1 MRFTRAILALLLAA
15 VMLSALAVID
25 ARHENRMLFTQLQQ
39 LRQQRDQQNVEW
51 GQLLL
56 EQSTWSTHARVEQMA
71 TQKLNMQSPSHPRIV
86 VVHP

>member
-1 MRFTRAILALLLAA
+1 MRLTRAILALLLAA

-25 ARHENRMLFTQLQQ
+25 ARHENRMLFAQLQQ

-51 GQLLL
+51 GRLLL

-71 TQKLNMQSPSHPRIV
+71 TQQLGMQLPVHPRIV

>member
-1 MRFTRAILALLLAA
+1 MRLTRAILALLIAA
-15 VMLSALAVID
+15 VLLSALGVID
-25 ARHENRMLFTQLQQ
+25 ARHENRMLFAQMQQ
-39 LRQQRDQQNVEW
+39 LRQQRDQLNVEW

-71 TQKLNMQSPSHPRIV
+71 TQELGMQLPAHPRIV

>member
-15 VMLSALAVID
+15 VLLSALAVID
-25 ARHENRMLFTQLQQ
+25 ARHENRMLFAQLQQ

-71 TQKLNMQSPSHPRIV
+71 TQKLDMHLPAHPRIV